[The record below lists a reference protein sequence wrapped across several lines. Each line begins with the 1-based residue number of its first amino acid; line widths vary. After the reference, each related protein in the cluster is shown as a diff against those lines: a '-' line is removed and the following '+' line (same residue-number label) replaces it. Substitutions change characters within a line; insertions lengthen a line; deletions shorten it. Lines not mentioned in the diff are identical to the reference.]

1 MKGQLILVADLV
13 ADHVADSGAE
23 SIESTDGTEATSKAS
38 PASRSKG
45 RQMRL
50 RQANVRRE
58 RPEWRLDDR
67 TRAVG
72 RRGIKQA
79 RAALR
84 ASSGRRPAA

>member
-1 MKGQLILVADLV
+1 MKGQLILVADSS
-13 ADHVADSGAE
+13 AESIADSGE
-23 SIESTDGTEATSKAS
+23 PIDGTEATSYAS
-38 PASRSKG
+38 SASRTKG
-45 RQMRL
+45 RQRRL

-84 ASSGRRPAA
+84 ASRGRRPAA